1 MSSGLHSGTVMPMF
15 PTRTDLSAARELAH
29 RVADGLHVTLWWHPA
44 DESVSVAVDD
54 RRTGER
60 FQLPVPG
67 EQALFAFRHPF
78 AFAA

>member
-1 MSSGLHSGTVMPMF
+1 MF
-15 PTRTDLSAARELAH
+15 PTRTDLPAARELAH
-29 RVADGLHVTLWWHPA
+29 RAADGIHVTLWWHPA

-67 EQALFAFRHPF
+67 KQALFAFRHPL